1 MRNRWLAKGAEAG
14 QRDKGDGIGPH
25 SGSKAQVTE
34 AEMNTY
40 MAFLID
46 LTKAGVQAT
55 AVPLVTTSEKCTRR
69 WRSWVGLRNRKGKE
83 PYASAGLL
91 ESKVILKCQY

>member
-14 QRDKGDGIGPH
+14 QRDKVYGIGPH

-46 LTKAGVQAT
+46 LTKAGVQAA
-55 AVPLVTTSEKCTRR
+55 AVPLGLRLRR
-69 WRSWVGLRNRKGKE
+69 SILSAGGVGL
-83 PYASAGLL
+83 
-91 ESKVILKCQY
+91 V

>member
-1 MRNRWLAKGAEAG
+1 MRNRWLAKGTEAG
-14 QRDKGDGIGPH
+14 QRDKVYGIGPH

-40 MAFLID
+40 IAFLTN

-55 AVPLVTTSEKCTRR
+55 VVPLVTTSEKCTRR
-69 WRSWVGLRNRKGKE
+69 WRKGVGLRNRKGKN

-91 ESKVILKCQY
+91 ESEAILKCQY